1 MKKISLT
8 KGYYAIVS
16 DEDFDR
22 VNNHKWLVQVN
33 HYKSRDIFYAA
44 RGVKRNGKRALEFM
58 HNFILNV
65 LPDGLDTDHIN
76 HDGLDNTRGNLRR
89 ITRSENKRNMPLSS
103 RKPESEKIRMIP
115 IYIRDSRIA
124 ELGGEKSIRD
134 RCMEML
140 DVTEK
145 LTEDRVY

>member
-1 MKKISLT
+1 MKKIPLT

-22 VNNHKWLVQVN
+22 VSNHKWLVQVN

-44 RGVKRNGKRALEFM
+44 RSVKRNGKRALEFM

-65 LPDGLDTDHIN
+65 VPDGLDTDHIN
-76 HDGLDNTRGNLRR
+76 HDGLDNTRVNLRR
-89 ITRSENKRNMPLSS
+89 VSRSENKQNMPLSS

-115 IYIRDSRIA
+115 LYMRDSKIA
-124 ELGGEKSIRD
+124 ELGGEKAIREA
-134 RCMEML
+134 CMEML
-140 DVTEK
+140 DVPGG
-145 LTEDRVY
+145 